1 MARTVIK
8 GEKLP
13 ILRGWKEL
21 SLGEDIKAVAVGGM
35 EEVAVMWILGVQ
47 KLLESVEDVGNK
59 SSTLPEKN

>member
-1 MARTVIK
+1 M
-8 GEKLP
+8 P